1 MFYVYEHWR
10 PDRDEP
16 FYVGKGKGC
25 RANTMVRRNLHHK
38 AIQQKLYRL
47 GMCVEVRI
55 VASSLSEQEA
65 FDLEIARIAMWRDA
79 GIDLANK
86 TDGGEGVGHT
96 EKAKIKV
103 SIARKGKP
111 LSPEHRRKLSAAKL
125 GKKQSP
131 EAVAARSLKLV
142 GNQWNRGRR
151 LSKET
156 KEKIMVKLLGNK
168 FAKGSV
174 RSEEHKK
181 SIADAHRGKKISD
194 ETREKMKVAAKQR
207 EERKRN
213 ASLLS

>member
-16 FYVGKGKGC
+16 FYVGKGKGR
-25 RANTMVRRNLHHK
+25 RANTMIGRNLHHK
-38 AIQQKLYRL
+38 AIQEKLYRL
-47 GMCVEVRI
+47 GMGVEVRI
-55 VASSLSEQEA
+55 VSSGLSEQEA
-65 FDLEIARIAMWRDA
+65 FELEMARIAMWRGA

-86 TDGGEGVGHT
+86 TDGGEGAGHK
-96 EKAKIKV
+96 EEAKIKV

-125 GKKQSP
+125 GKKQSA
-131 EAVAARSLKLV
+131 ETVASRSLKLV
-142 GNQWNRGRR
+142 GNQWNKGRK
-151 LSKET
+151 LSEET
-156 KEKIMVKLLGNK
+156 KRKILFKLLGNK

-174 RSEEHKK
+174 RSDEHKK
-181 SIADAHRGKKISD
+181 AIAAAHKGKKISD

-213 ASLLS
+213 ASFLP